1 MSRLCDGKARHS
13 SWLIWFKFL
22 MPVSP
27 AVYMFPKT
35 GTIIGG
41 TERCTITL
49 WASCSLWT
57 SETTRRCPGNCGNYG
72 NCWGCSPISLL
83 KNLAVYLHDKS
94 PVYTHFPSLSLHL
107 FAIYQTEISKVLLRR
122 LPQSSRKI
130 PWDFPLKKFPTIH
143 IFGDHRL
150 TYEMTMESSKFPI
163 LRSPPPIIST
173 DQAFEKFMEPQGFG
187 LMGLPQLK
195 TGCVTGIYP

>member
-22 MPVSP
+22 MQVSP

-94 PVYTHFPSLSLHL
+94 PVYTHFPSSSLHF

-122 LPQSSRKI
+122 LPQSSRKN
-130 PWDFPLKKFPTIH
+130 PWDFPLK
-143 IFGDHRL
+143 IFQPSIFLETTVWHTKWLWKAPNSQYSDLHL
-150 TYEMTMESSKFPI
+150 PS
-163 LRSPPPIIST
+163 SPPTRP
-173 DQAFEKFMEPQGFG
+173 
-187 LMGLPQLK
+187 LK
-195 TGCVTGIYP
+195 SSWSRKVSDWWDFPS